1 MFGKYTNKIPG
12 QNIKIILFIRKGE
25 LTFLYGAVVKNIG
38 SGTSLGAIS
47 LLPIMRGLVG
57 KISKTYCA

>member
-38 SGTSLGAIS
+38 SGFKS
-47 LLPIMRGLVG
+47 
-57 KISKTYCA
+57 